1 MTRSEVLDLSDV
13 QRGVLERLGAK
24 HEAREGALSAS
35 RDAVRAAANAIR
47 AAHRGEGDRAR
58 TLLAEADG
66 ALHTARTACAGHPAV
81 EHAGFLHDAE
91 KELAEARTTYALVM
105 GEALPGPGVIG
116 VDDAAY
122 LNGLAE
128 TVGELRRHTLDV
140 LRRGDLDRCEELLAA
155 MEDIYGLLVTV
166 DFPDGVTA
174 GLRRSTD
181 VARSII
187 ERTRGDLA
195 TAAVQ
200 AQLREALDAH
210 RRAVL
215 ES

>member
-1 MTRSEVLDLSDV
+1 MPDLTDLTALQGRV
-13 QRGVLERLGAK
+13 VERLGDK
-24 HEAREGALSAS
+24 HRAREQALGDSRRAIRAS
-35 RDAVRAAANAIR
+35 ANAIR
-47 AAHRGEGDRAR
+47 AVHRDDRDHARQLLQEAHDGLRA
-58 TLLAEADG
+58 AEA
-66 ALHTARTACAGHPAV
+66 ACRDHPQV
-81 EHAGFLHDAE
+81 QHAGFLSDAQ
-91 KELAEARTTYALVM
+91 KEYAEACTTLALVT
-105 GEALPGPGVIG
+105 GQTLPGPEDLA

-140 LRRGDLDRCEELLAA
+140 LRTGRLERCEQLLAA
-155 MEDIYGLLVTV
+155 MEDIYALLVTV
-166 DFPDGVTA
+166 DFPDGVTG

-200 AQLREALDAH
+200 AQLREALDAL
-210 RRAVL
+210 RRDVL
-215 ES
+215 GDR

>member
-1 MTRSEVLDLSDV
+1 MPDLSGLQRDVLD
-13 QRGVLERLGAK
+13 RLQAK
-24 HEAREGALSAS
+24 HRAREAGLDSS
-35 RDAVRAAANAIR
+35 RRAVRASANAIR
-47 AAHRGEGDRAR
+47 ATHRGEWERAR
-58 TLLAEADG
+58 ALLGEAAEAL
-66 ALHTARTACAGHPAV
+66 ASARAACAAHPAV
-81 EHAGFLHDAE
+81 EHAGFLHDAD
-91 KELAEARTTYALVM
+91 KEYAEARTTHALVA
-105 GEALPGPGVIG
+105 GEALPSPEALG

-140 LRRGDLDRCEELLAA
+140 LRAGDLERCERLLSA

-166 DFPDGVTA
+166 DYPDGVTG

-200 AQLREALDAH
+200 GQLRAALDAH

-215 ES
+215 GE

>member
-1 MTRSEVLDLSDV
+1 MLDLSGL
-13 QRGVLERLGAK
+13 QREILDRLEAK
-24 HEAREGALSAS
+24 HRAREVSLAASRDATRASANSIRATHRGELDGARALLRDAKGALSA
-35 RDAVRAAANAIR
+35 ARAAC
-47 AAHRGEGDRAR
+47 
-58 TLLAEADG
+58 AD
-66 ALHTARTACAGHPAV
+66 HPAV
-81 EHAGFLHDAE
+81 AHAGFLHDAE
-91 KELAEARTTYALVM
+91 KEYAEAGTTLALVA
-105 GEALPGPGVIG
+105 GEPLPGPERLGVS
-116 VDDAAY
+116 DAAY

-140 LRRGDLDRCEELLAA
+140 LRGGDLQRCEEALAA
-155 MEDIYGLLVTV
+155 MEDIYGVLVTV

-210 RRAVL
+210 RRDVL
-215 ES
+215 GG

>member
-1 MTRSEVLDLSDV
+1 MLDLSGLQRDV
-13 QRGVLERLGAK
+13 LDRLEAK
-24 HEAREGALSAS
+24 HRAREESLAAS
-35 RDAVRAAANAIR
+35 REATRASANAIR
-47 AAHRGEGDRAR
+47 ATHRGEV
-58 TLLAEADG
+58 DG
-66 ALHTARTACAGHPAV
+66 AGDLLRDAQAALAVARAACADHPAV
-81 EHAGFLHDAE
+81 AHAGFLHDAE
-91 KELAEARTTYALVM
+91 KEYAEGATTLALVA
-105 GEALPGPGVIG
+105 GDPLPDPGALGVS
-116 VDDAAY
+116 DAAY

-128 TVGELRRHTLDV
+128 TVGELRRHALDL
-140 LRRGDLDRCEELLAA
+140 LRGADLQRCDQVLAA

-200 AQLREALDAH
+200 AQLRDALDAH
-210 RRAVL
+210 RRDVL
-215 ES
+215 GG

>member
-1 MTRSEVLDLSDV
+1 MLDLSGV
-13 QRGVLERLGAK
+13 QRDVLERLESK
-24 HEAREGALSAS
+24 HAARERSLAAS
-35 RDAVRAAANAIR
+35 RRAVRTSANAIR
-47 AAHRGEGDRAR
+47 ATHRGERHRASE
-58 TLLAEADG
+58 LLDEAAA
-66 ALHTARTACAGHPAV
+66 ALDEARAACVDHPGVA
-81 EHAGFLHDAE
+81 HAGFLHDAE
-91 KELAEARTTYALVM
+91 KEYAEAGTTFALV
-105 GEALPGPGVIG
+105 GGDDLPGPHTLG

-128 TVGELRRHTLDV
+128 TVGEVRRHLLDV
-140 LRRGDLDRCEELLAA
+140 LRSGHLSRCDELLAA
-155 MEDIYGLLVTV
+155 MEDIYAVLVTV

-210 RRAVL
+210 RRSVL
-215 ES
+215 GE

>member
-1 MTRSEVLDLSDV
+1 VQDLSALQGDVLARLEAKHRAREDSLDRSRQATRSS
-13 QRGVLERLGAK
+13 
-24 HEAREGALSAS
+24 
-35 RDAVRAAANAIR
+35 ANAIR
-47 AAHRGEGDRAR
+47 AAHRGERERALE
-58 TLLAEADG
+58 LLDEAAT
-66 ALHTARTACAGHPAV
+66 ALVAAQRACAGHPAV
-81 EHAGFLHDAE
+81 EHAGFLHDAR
-91 KELAEARTTYALVM
+91 KEYAEARTTWALIC
-105 GEALPGPGVIG
+105 GEALPGPLDLG

-140 LRRGDLDRCEELLAA
+140 MRSGNLRRCEELLAV
-155 MEDIYGLLVTV
+155 MDDIYAVLVTI
-166 DFPDGVTA
+166 DYPDGVTG

-200 AQLREALDAH
+200 ADLRHALDAH

-215 ES
+215 GE

>member
-1 MTRSEVLDLSDV
+1 MPELSAL
-13 QRGVLERLGAK
+13 QRDVLERLEAK
-24 HEAREGALSAS
+24 HRAREEALAAS
-35 RDAVRAAANAIR
+35 RHVVRASANAIR
-47 AAHRGEGDRAR
+47 ATHRGERERALA
-58 TLLAEADG
+58 LLGEAG
-66 ALHTARTACAGHPAV
+66 QALAAAHAACAAHPAV
-81 EHAGFLHDAE
+81 EYAGFLHDAQ
-91 KELAEARTTYALVM
+91 KEYAEARTTLALVG
-105 GEALPGPGVIG
+105 GEDLPGPEALGVE
-116 VDDAAY
+116 DAAY

-140 LRRGDLDRCEELLAA
+140 LRGGDLERCEQLLAT

-166 DFPDGVTA
+166 DYPDGVTA

-200 AQLREALDAH
+200 GHLRTALDAH

-215 ES
+215 GE